1 MSRRTTSLAGLL
13 LLLTAASACSEQ
25 PPAADPDRI
34 VLKPA
39 ADGAGHSHAPGQEH
53 SAQGPLGDGTQSS
66 VGGYRIADVRLPGA
80 DRAGDLSFRILGR
93 DGAPVTEYVEEQT
106 KLLHLYVVRADLSAF
121 RHVHPE
127 LGADGTWRARVDL
140 GQPGRWRVVAELT
153 PQGESRP
160 HVLGT
165 SVAVPAP
172 AGVER
177 VAAPQGRA
185 ATGADGVVEVR
196 VLGRGSVG
204 DDGRLR
210 LAVTDTA
217 GEPLT
222 LGSYLGASAHLT
234 GFALGSRGFVH
245 VHPYGAPEV
254 RDDGTVLTFHTTFT
268 EAGDYRLFVQ
278 VRVEGLLHQV
288 AVTVTVDPST
298 PSEENP

>member
-1 MSRRTTSLAGLL
+1 MSRRTTTVGLL
-13 LLLTAASACSEQ
+13 LLLGAAASACSEE

-34 VLKPA
+34 VLEPA

-53 SAQGPLGDGTQSS
+53 SAKGPLGDGTQAS

-80 DRAGDLSFRILGR
+80 ERSGEMSFRILDR
-93 DGAPVTEYVEEQT
+93 SGAPVTEYVEEQT

-127 LGADGTWRARVDL
+127 LGDDGTWRAQVDL
-140 GQPGRWRVVAELT
+140 GEPGRWRVVAELT
-153 PQGESRP
+153 PEGEP
-160 HVLGT
+160 QPYVLGT
-165 SVAVPAP
+165 SLEVAGPAAVEQVAVPRGP
-172 AGVER
+172 D
-177 VAAPQGRA
+177 AANGD
-185 ATGADGVVEVR
+185 DGVVQAR
-196 VLGRGSVG
+196 VLGRGTVG
-204 DDGRLR
+204 EDGRLR
-210 LAVTDTA
+210 LAVTDLA

-254 RDDGTVLTFHTTFT
+254 GDEGTVLTFHTTFT

-288 AVTVTVDPST
+288 AVTVTVDPSA
-298 PSEENP
+298 